1 MRELERMFREEVL
14 VVSKMVPKKEAEE
27 LAENKTKPSDTV
39 ETLDVAVD
47 DEVGDLSR
55 EDWG

>member
-1 MRELERMFREEVL
+1 
-14 VVSKMVPKKEAEE
+14 MVPKKEAEE
-27 LAENKTKPSDTV
+27 LAENKTKSSGTV

-47 DEVGDLSR
+47 DEVGDMSR

>member
-27 LAENKTKPSDTV
+27 FAENKTKPSDTV

-47 DEVGDLSR
+47 DEVGDMSR